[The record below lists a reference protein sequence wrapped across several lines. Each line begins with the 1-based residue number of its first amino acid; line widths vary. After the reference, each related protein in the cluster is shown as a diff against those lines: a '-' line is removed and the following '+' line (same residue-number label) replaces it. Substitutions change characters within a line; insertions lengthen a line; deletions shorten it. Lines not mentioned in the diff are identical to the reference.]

1 MHGLLYKKI
10 VRKLF
15 LRNVSGITIFAVG
28 ALVLFLATKASGGGR
43 LILVLMGNTLF
54 VLGVLT
60 LIFHEKLDAGVWRK
74 RVNLFA
80 RTLVYFTLFIFAIM
94 ILAIV
99 VGL

>member
-1 MHGLLYKKI
+1 M
-10 VRKLF
+10 RKLF
-15 LRNVSGITIFAVG
+15 LHNVSGITIFAVG
-28 ALVLFLATKASGGGR
+28 ALVLFLATKVGGEGR

-60 LIFHEKLDAGVWRK
+60 LIFHEKLDTGVWRK

-94 ILAIV
+94 ILAITIEF
-99 VGL
+99 